1 MTEARTV
8 RSGADTAIGRR
19 ALLGH
24 GASTA
29 IVALAGAVLMSL
41 VALALLADWIAP
53 YDPLRQDLAKA
64 LQWPSSAHWLG
75 TDDLGRDVLSRLIH
89 GCRIAIVAASEATGI
104 AVAIGVP
111 IGLFIGY
118 RGGWWDWCVMR
129 IVEAVVSIPG
139 IMVAIVIIA
148 ILGPGLHRAML
159 ALGILFSTS
168 FLRLS
173 RGVVLA
179 EREEVYVRSA
189 RVIGASDRR
198 ILLRHIFPNI
208 APPLIV
214 QTTLTVGAVLL
225 SEAGLSFIGLGVQP
239 PQASWG
245 TMLNT
250 AAAFM
255 DLNWFLAIPPGVA
268 IILTVLSINLL
279 GDVLRDSIGR
289 GIAVAAQPAADP
301 APARIAIV
309 PSASAAPPPPV
320 PRRPSAN
327 GEVLRVEGLDVMVA
341 TPGAIEVPVIT
352 DLSLTIARGETL
364 GLVGESGSGKTLTGL
379 AILGLLGPTLR
390 ATRGSIVLN
399 GRTLHELDQKALE
412 AVRGSEAAMVF
423 QDPSTSLNPAF
434 TVGSQI
440 AEVLRIKKGLS
451 RDAARRRAIELIDR
465 VGIPRAAERAHA
477 YPHELSGGMAQRV
490 AIARALSCN
499 PSLLIADEPTTAL
512 DVTVQQEILD
522 LFRDLQGE
530 FGMAMMF
537 VTHDLAVAADVCDRI
552 AVMYAGEIVEMAEVD
567 VLFADPRHP
576 YTRGLLSAM
585 PHAARRDPPLPIIPG
600 TVPRPGSWAAGC
612 RFSNRCDLKT
622 GVCDAPVPL
631 TGARRQVRCARA
643 HENHP
648 GLAS

>member
-1 MTEARTV
+1 M
-8 RSGADTAIGRR
+8 
-19 ALLGH
+19 L
-24 GASTA
+24 
-29 IVALAGAVLMSL
+29 IVAFAATVLGVLFLLAV
-41 VALALLADWIAP
+41 LADWVSP
-53 YDPLRQDLAKA
+53 YDPLQQDLMSA

-75 TDDLGRDVLSRLIH
+75 TDDLGRDVLSRLIY
-89 GCRIAIVAASEATGI
+89 GCRIAVIATAEATAI
-104 AVAIGVP
+104 ALVIGVP

-118 RGGWWDWCVMR
+118 RGGWWDWIVMR
-129 IVEAVVSIPG
+129 VVEALVSIPG

-148 ILGPGLHRAML
+148 ILGPGLHRAMI

-168 FLRLS
+168 FLRLT

-189 RVIGASDRR
+189 RVVGASETR

-225 SEAGLSFIGLGVQP
+225 AEAGLSFIGLGIQP

-268 IILTVLSINLL
+268 IILTVLSVNLL

-289 GIAVAAQPAADP
+289 GIAA
-301 APARIAIV
+301 
-309 PSASAAPPPPV
+309 AAPPPASA
-320 PRRPSAN
+320 PRVAPLLARAPSDSPQSSRSD
-327 GEVLRVEGLDVMVA
+327 EMLRIEALDIVIAM
-341 TPGAIEVPVIT
+341 PGATEIPVIT
-352 DLSLTIARGETL
+352 DVSLAIAKGETL

-379 AILGLLGPTLR
+379 AILGLLGPVLR
-390 ATRGSIVLN
+390 MTHGSIRLN
-399 GRTLHELDQKALE
+399 GRAIHDLDQKALE
-412 AVRGSEAAMVF
+412 AVRGSEVAMVF
-423 QDPSTSLNPAF
+423 QDPTTSLNPAF

-440 AEVLRIKKGLS
+440 AEVLRIKNGLS
-451 RDAARRRAIELIDR
+451 AEDARRRTVQLIDR
-465 VGIPRAAERAHA
+465 VGIPRAAERAQA
-477 YPHELSGGMAQRV
+477 YPHELSGGMAQRI

-522 LFRDLQGE
+522 LFRDLQDE

-537 VTHDLAVAADVCDRI
+537 VTHDLAVAADVCNRI
-552 AVMYAGEIVEMAEVD
+552 AVMYAGEVVETAEVD
-567 VLFADPRHP
+567 ALFADPRHP
-576 YTRGLLSAM
+576 YTRGLLSAL
-585 PHAARRDPPLPIIPG
+585 PQGSSRNPPLPIIPG
-600 TVPRPGSWAAGC
+600 SVPRPGTWPTGC
-612 RFSNRCDLKT
+612 RFQNRCDRR
-622 GVCDAPVPL
+622 VEACEARIPL
-631 TGARRQVRCARA
+631 VGAERMVRCVHYQNARLKA
-643 HENHP
+643 V
-648 GLAS
+648 LS

>member
-1 MTEARTV
+1 MI
-8 RSGADTAIGRR
+8 S
-19 ALLGH
+19 
-24 GASTA
+24 
-29 IVALAGAVLMSL
+29 
-41 VALALLADWIAP
+41 ALLANWISP
-53 YDPLRQDLAKA
+53 YDPLRQDLIKA
-64 LQWPSSAHWLG
+64 LQMPSAAHWLG
-75 TDDLGRDVLSRLIH
+75 TDDLGRDVLSRLIF
-89 GCRIAIVAASEATGI
+89 GCRIAIIAAAEATVI

-148 ILGPGLHRAML
+148 ILGPGLHHAML

-189 RVIGASDRR
+189 RVIGASDLR

-225 SEAGLSFIGLGVQP
+225 AEAGLSFIGLGVQP
-239 PQASWG
+239 PEASWG

-250 AAAFM
+250 AASFM
-255 DLNWFLAIPPGVA
+255 DLDWFLAIPPGIA
-268 IILTVLSINLL
+268 IIVTVLSVNLL

-289 GIAVAAQPAADP
+289 GIAVRVQPPAASERTSVTVDTTASSSP
-301 APARIAIV
+301 AL
-309 PSASAAPPPPV
+309 PP
-320 PRRPSAN
+320 RQ
-327 GEVLRVEGLDVMVA
+327 GEVLRVEGFDVMLRL
-341 TPGAIEVPVIT
+341 PGDVEVPVIT
-352 DLSLTIARGETL
+352 DLSLSITKGETL
-364 GLVGESGSGKTLTGL
+364 GLVGESGCGKTLTGL
-379 AILGLLGPTLR
+379 AVLGLLGAALR
-390 ATRGSIVLN
+390 TSRGTITLN
-399 GRTLHELDQKALE
+399 GRVLSGNDPKELE
-412 AVRGSEAAMVF
+412 AVRGNEVAMVF
-423 QDPSTSLNPAF
+423 QDPTTSLNPAF

-440 AEVLRIKKGLS
+440 AEVLRKKKGMS
-451 RDAARRRAIELIDR
+451 WEQAQKTTIDLIDR
-465 VGIPRAAERAHA
+465 VGIPRAPERANA
-477 YPHELSGGMAQRV
+477 YPHELSGGMAQRI

-522 LFRDLQGE
+522 LFRDLQTE
-530 FGMAMMF
+530 YGMAMMF
-537 VTHDLAVAADVCDRI
+537 VTHDLAVAADICDRI

-567 VLFADPRHP
+567 TLFADPRHP

-585 PHAARRDPPLPIIPG
+585 PQASGGEPPLPTIPG
-600 TVPRPGSWAAGC
+600 FVPRPGTWPTGC
-612 RFSNRCDLKT
+612 RFSNRCDRHIAACDQRIPLIGT
-622 GVCDAPVPL
+622 G
-631 TGARRQVRCARA
+631 RQVRCALA
-643 HENHP
+643 HEVR
-648 GLAS
+648 LEAAS